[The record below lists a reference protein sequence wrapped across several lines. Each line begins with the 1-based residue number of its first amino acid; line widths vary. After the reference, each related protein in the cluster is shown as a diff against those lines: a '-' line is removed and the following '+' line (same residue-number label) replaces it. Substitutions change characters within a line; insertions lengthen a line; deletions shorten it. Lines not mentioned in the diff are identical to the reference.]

1 MKIWPVFKKEMRLYA
16 TSPIAY
22 VVFFIF
28 LAVMG
33 WFFYQILSYFSMA
46 SMRSAMNPQMARD
59 LNVTDSV
66 MRPLFGNLSV
76 ILVLAL
82 MPFITMRLLAE
93 ERQTG
98 TIELLLTYPLRDWE
112 VLLGKYLA
120 VLGLYTL
127 LLVLT
132 LLYPLT
138 LAYFARVEWGT
149 VLSGYIGM
157 FLMGSAFLAIGL
169 FASSLTASQIV
180 AAAWTGVEGYPE
192 GGTGWHEVHWGN
204 GRPGAQFVADPVP
217 GRFDRDR
224 TTAGALGG
232 DESLETTLETGDPEE
247 QHVEHLGG
255 NLVRRFNRQRKAA

>member
-1 MKIWPVFKKEMRLYA
+1 MKIWPIFKKEMRLYA

-28 LAVMG
+28 LVVMG
-33 WFFYQILSYFSMA
+33 WFFSQILNYFAQA
-46 SMRSAMNPQMARD
+46 SVRSAMNPSMGRD
-59 LNVTDSV
+59 LNVTESV

-120 VLGLYTL
+120 VFGLYAV

-132 LLYPLT
+132 LLYPLM
-138 LAYFARVEWGT
+138 LAYFARLEWGT
-149 VLSGYIGM
+149 VLSGYLGLL
-157 FLMGSAFLAIGL
+157 LMGSSFLALGL
-169 FASSLTASQIV
+169 FASSLTVSQIV
-180 AAAWTGVEGYPE
+180 AAAWTFGILLLLWVIGWGADTL
-192 GGTGWHEVHWGN
+192 GGTWGKVLQHLSTMEHN
-204 GRPGAQFVADPVP
+204 DNFAKGVLDTKDVLYYVNL
-217 GRFDRDR
+217 
-224 TTAGALGG
+224 TLLALFLAYR
-232 DESLETTLETGDPEE
+232 S
-247 QHVEHLGG
+247 VEA
-255 NLVRRFNRQRKAA
+255 RRWKG

>member
-132 LLYPLT
+132 LSYPLT

-149 VLSGYIGM
+149 VLSGYTGM
-157 FLMGSAFLAIGL
+157 FLMGSAFLAVGL

-180 AAAWTGVEGYPE
+180 AAAWTFGILLLLWVIGWGADSV
-192 GGTGWHEVHWGN
+192 GGTWGKVLQHLSTMEHN
-204 GRPGAQFVADPVP
+204 DNFAKGVLDTKDILYYVNL
-217 GRFDRDR
+217 
-224 TTAGALGG
+224 TLLALFLAYR
-232 DESLETTLETGDPEE
+232 SLEA
-247 QHVEHLGG
+247 
-255 NLVRRFNRQRKAA
+255 RRWKG

>member
-1 MKIWPVFKKEMRLYA
+1 
-16 TSPIAY
+16 
-22 VVFFIF
+22 
-28 LAVMG
+28 
-33 WFFYQILSYFSMA
+33 
-46 SMRSAMNPQMARD
+46 MARD

-157 FLMGSAFLAIGL
+157 FLMGSAFLAVGL

-180 AAAWTGVEGYPE
+180 AAAWTFGILLLLWVIGWGADSL
-192 GGTGWHEVHWGN
+192 GGTWGKVLQHLSTMEHN
-204 GRPGAQFVADPVP
+204 DNFAKGVLDTKDVLYYVNL
-217 GRFDRDR
+217 
-224 TTAGALGG
+224 TLLALFLAYR
-232 DESLETTLETGDPEE
+232 SLEA
-247 QHVEHLGG
+247 
-255 NLVRRFNRQRKAA
+255 RRWKG

>member
-1 MKIWPVFKKEMRLYA
+1 VKIWPVFKKEMRLYA

-120 VLGLYTL
+120 VLGLYTM

-138 LAYFARVEWGT
+138 LAYFARIEWGT

-157 FLMGSAFLAIGL
+157 FLMGSAFLAVGL
-169 FASSLTASQIV
+169 FASSITASQIV
-180 AAAWTGVEGYPE
+180 AAAWTFGILLLLWVVGWGADSV
-192 GGTGWHEVHWGN
+192 GGTWGKVLQHLSTMEHN
-204 GRPGAQFVADPVP
+204 DNFAKGVLDTKDVLYYVNL
-217 GRFDRDR
+217 
-224 TTAGALGG
+224 TLLALFLAYR
-232 DESLETTLETGDPEE
+232 SLET
-247 QHVEHLGG
+247 
-255 NLVRRFNRQRKAA
+255 RRWKG

>member
-1 MKIWPVFKKEMRLYA
+1 
-16 TSPIAY
+16 
-22 VVFFIF
+22 
-28 LAVMG
+28 
-33 WFFYQILSYFSMA
+33 
-46 SMRSAMNPQMARD
+46 
-59 LNVTDSV
+59 
-66 MRPLFGNLSV
+66 
-76 ILVLAL
+76 

-157 FLMGSAFLAIGL
+157 FLMGSAFLAVGL
-169 FASSLTASQIV
+169 FASSLTGSQIV
-180 AAAWTGVEGYPE
+180 AAAWTFGILLLLWVIGWGADSL
-192 GGTGWHEVHWGN
+192 GGTWGKVLQHLSTMEHN
-204 GRPGAQFVADPVP
+204 DNFAKGVLDTKDVLYYVNL
-217 GRFDRDR
+217 
-224 TTAGALGG
+224 TLLALFLAYR
-232 DESLETTLETGDPEE
+232 SLE
-247 QHVEHLGG
+247 
-255 NLVRRFNRQRKAA
+255 VRRWKG